1 MRLTVLVDNNT
12 YTDSYFYGEPALC
25 FYIEEN
31 NRKILFDTGYSDI
44 FIKNAKK
51 IYHAPMSSQNFFK
64 LLSY

>member
-12 YTDSYFYGEPALC
+12 FTDSYFYGEPALS

-44 FIKNAKK
+44 FIKNAEKMG
-51 IYHAPMSSQNFFK
+51 INLTQIDTLV
-64 LLSY
+64 LL